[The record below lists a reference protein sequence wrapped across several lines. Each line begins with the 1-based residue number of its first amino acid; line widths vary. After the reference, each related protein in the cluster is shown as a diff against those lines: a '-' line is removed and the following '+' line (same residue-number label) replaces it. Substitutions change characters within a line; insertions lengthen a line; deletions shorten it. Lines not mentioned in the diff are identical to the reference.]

1 MYQFTKLMITD
12 GNFIHLDQAQFF
24 AHNYFSFFIINFV
37 TRSVRHTGITAF
49 VITRATDHMKRGAA
63 VCDAELQLPEVREER
78 ERERGE
84 RVVWNKRDRSNPVFF
99 SPGRKWMGR
108 NLSRS
113 SISHWKLSLQFI
125 TNPPGVILFSTDGTS
140 NEIRRYFPLG
150 AIYRW

>member
-1 MYQFTKLMITD
+1 MITD

-78 ERERGE
+78 ERGE
-84 RVVWNKRDRSNPVFF
+84 GGREWSGTSATGRIRFF
-99 SPGRKWMGR
+99 SHLGE
-108 NLSRS
+108 
-113 SISHWKLSLQFI
+113 
-125 TNPPGVILFSTDGTS
+125 
-140 NEIRRYFPLG
+140 NEWA
-150 AIYRW
+150 AICRTRP